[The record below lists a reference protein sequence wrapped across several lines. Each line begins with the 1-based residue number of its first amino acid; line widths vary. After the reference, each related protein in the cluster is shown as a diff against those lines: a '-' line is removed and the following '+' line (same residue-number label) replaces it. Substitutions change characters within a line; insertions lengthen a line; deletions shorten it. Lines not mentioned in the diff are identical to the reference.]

1 MGRARRAVLPD
12 DATEVESALDAAAG
26 KLAAYASSRVV
37 AQYGPRLEESLS
49 GDVDRILAL

>member
-1 MGRARRAVLPD
+1 MFAGAFLYGITHGHD
-12 DATEVESALDAAAG
+12 IEAAG

-37 AQYGPRLEESLS
+37 AQYGPRLEEPLS